1 MKQSY
6 NGSVAASG
14 DRHCIAFSSRDR
26 NRSLAL
32 IRLVIAAVALLFVS
46 GCNLIGGDGKSE
58 SGIAGDGVTA
68 GGVLSKIGDG
78 SDASWS
84 DNCAV
89 VEEKTEWRWGW
100 WEDNY
105 NSDLDSDDDDYKA
118 ADVGSDVTLDE
129 VPKPR
134 DPYIFTIDVP
144 TLSNDEKW
152 GHSQVFITLVKIADC
167 KIDRTT
173 KIAYTTK
180 DWLCKGDQ
188 VKVDGKDCTIVKVDD

>member
-1 MKQSY
+1 MSD
-6 NGSVAASG
+6 
-14 DRHCIAFSSRDR
+14 DRHCIAFPSRDT
-26 NRSLAL
+26 NRSVEL
-32 IRLVIAAVALLFVS
+32 IRLAMMAVALLFVS
-46 GCNLIGGDGKSE
+46 GCNLIGGGGKSE
-58 SGIAGDGVTA
+58 SGIAGDGVTS
-68 GGVLSKIGDG
+68 GNVLSKIGDG
-78 SDASWS
+78 SDSSWS

-100 WEDNY
+100 WQ
-105 NSDLDSDDDDYKA
+105 DDY
-118 ADVGSDVTLDE
+118 DIVDTGSDVTLDE

-188 VKVDGKDCTIVKVDD
+188 VKVDGKDCTVAKVDD

>member
-1 MKQSY
+1 MELS
-6 NGSVAASG
+6 
-14 DRHCIAFSSRDR
+14 
-26 NRSLAL
+26 
-32 IRLVIAAVALLFVS
+32 RLVIIAIALSFVS

-58 SGIAGDGVTA
+58 SGIAGDGVTSGSA
-68 GGVLSKIGDG
+68 LSKIGDG
-78 SDASWS
+78 SDSSWS
-84 DNCAV
+84 DSCVV

-100 WEDNY
+100 WED
-105 NSDLDSDDDDYKA
+105 DYDIV
-118 ADVGSDVTLDE
+118 DVGSDVTLSE

-144 TLSNDEKW
+144 TLNNDEKW

-180 DWLCKGDQ
+180 DWICKGDQ
-188 VKVDGKDCTIVKVDD
+188 VKVNGKDCTIAKVDD

>member
-1 MKQSY
+1 M
-6 NGSVAASG
+6 SG
-14 DRHCIAFSSRDR
+14 DRHCIAFPLKSTNWSVE
-26 NRSLAL
+26 L
-32 IRLVIAAVALLFVS
+32 IRLVMVAVALLFLG

-68 GGVLSKIGDG
+68 AGVLSKIGDG
-78 SDASWS
+78 SDSSWS
-84 DNCAV
+84 SSCAV

-100 WEDNY
+100 WQ
-105 NSDLDSDDDDYKA
+105 DDYDIV
-118 ADVGSDVTLDE
+118 DVGSDVTLDE

-144 TLSNDEKW
+144 TLLNDEKW

-180 DWLCKGDQ
+180 DWLCNGDE
-188 VKVDGKDCTIVKVDD
+188 VKVNGKDCTIAKVDD

>member
-1 MKQSY
+1 MKKVQMR
-6 NGSVAASG
+6 VPQCLAIDIASL
-14 DRHCIAFSSRDR
+14 FTL
-26 NRSLAL
+26 RSTNWSMEL
-32 IRLVIAAVALLFVS
+32 IRLVMPAVALLFLV

-68 GGVLSKIGDG
+68 AGVLSKIGDG
-78 SDASWS
+78 SDSSWS
-84 DNCAV
+84 SSCAV

-100 WEDNY
+100 WQ
-105 NSDLDSDDDDYKA
+105 DDYDIV
-118 ADVGSDVTLDE
+118 DVGSDVTLDE

-144 TLSNDEKW
+144 TLLNDEKW

-180 DWLCKGDQ
+180 DWLCNGDE
-188 VKVDGKDCTIVKVDD
+188 VKVNGKDCTIAKVDD

>member
-1 MKQSY
+1 M
-6 NGSVAASG
+6 SG
-14 DRHCIAFSSRDR
+14 DRHCIAFPLKSTNWSVE
-26 NRSLAL
+26 L
-32 IRLVIAAVALLFVS
+32 IRLVMPAVVLLFLG

-68 GGVLSKIGDG
+68 AGVLSKIGDG
-78 SDASWS
+78 SDSSWS
-84 DNCAV
+84 SSCAV

-100 WEDNY
+100 WQ
-105 NSDLDSDDDDYKA
+105 DDYDIV
-118 ADVGSDVTLDE
+118 DVGSDVTLDE

-144 TLSNDEKW
+144 TLLNDEKW

-180 DWLCKGDQ
+180 DWLCNGDE
-188 VKVDGKDCTIVKVDD
+188 VKVNGKDCTIAKVDD

>member
-1 MKQSY
+1 ME
-6 NGSVAASG
+6 
-14 DRHCIAFSSRDR
+14 
-26 NRSLAL
+26 L
-32 IRLVIAAVALLFVS
+32 IRLIMAAVALLFLS
-46 GCNLIGGDGKSE
+46 SCNLIGGGGKSE

-78 SDASWS
+78 SDSSWS

-100 WEDNY
+100 WQ
-105 NSDLDSDDDDYKA
+105 DDY
-118 ADVGSDVTLDE
+118 DVVDAGSDVTLDE

-134 DPYIFTIDVP
+134 DPYIFTVDVP
-144 TLSNDEKW
+144 TLKNDEKW

-180 DWLCKGDQ
+180 DWICKGDQ
-188 VKVDGKDCTIVKVDD
+188 VKVNGKDCTIAKVDD

>member
-1 MKQSY
+1 M
-6 NGSVAASG
+6 
-14 DRHCIAFSSRDR
+14 
-26 NRSLAL
+26 L
-32 IRLVIAAVALLFVS
+32 IRLAMAAVTLLFLS
-46 GCNLIGGDGKSE
+46 GCNLIGGGGKSE
-58 SGIAGDGVTA
+58 SGIAGDGVTT
-68 GGVLSKIGDG
+68 GDSLSKIGDG

-100 WEDNY
+100 WEDDY
-105 NSDLDSDDDDYKA
+105 NSDLESDDDDYKA

-144 TLSNDEKW
+144 TLKNDEKW
-152 GHSQVFITLVKIADC
+152 GHSQVFITLVKIAHC

-188 VKVDGKDCTIVKVDD
+188 VKVDGKDCTIAKVDD

>member
-1 MKQSY
+1 ML
-6 NGSVAASG
+6 
-14 DRHCIAFSSRDR
+14 RDK
-26 NRSLAL
+26 NRGVEF
-32 IRLVIAAVALLFVS
+32 IRPVIVGAVLLFVS
-46 GCNLIGGDGKSE
+46 GCTLIGESGKSE

-68 GGVLSKIGDG
+68 GNSLSKIGDG
-78 SDASWS
+78 SGSSWS

-100 WEDNY
+100 WQ
-105 NSDLDSDDDDYKA
+105 DDYDIV
-118 ADVGSDVTLDE
+118 DVGSDVTLDE

-144 TLSNDEKW
+144 TLNNDEKW

-167 KIDRTT
+167 KIGRTT

-188 VKVDGKDCTIVKVDD
+188 VKVDGKDCTIAKVND